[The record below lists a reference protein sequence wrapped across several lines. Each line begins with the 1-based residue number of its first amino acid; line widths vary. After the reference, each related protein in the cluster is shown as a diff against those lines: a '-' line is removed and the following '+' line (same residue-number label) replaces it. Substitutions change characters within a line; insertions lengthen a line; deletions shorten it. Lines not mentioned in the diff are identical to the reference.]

1 MHYEITTRWNG
12 REYKAQC
19 VSCDLG
25 KFYVSSTQSAE
36 IARDRIIEKVRKKL
50 SILCCIKNLIPII
63 LLTENESPNI
73 FVTLF
78 ELKEAA

>member
-19 VSCDLG
+19 VSCDFG
-25 KFYVSSTQSAE
+25 RFYASSTQSAE
-36 IARDRIIEKVRKKL
+36 IARDRIIEKVRRRL
-50 SILCCIKNLIPII
+50 SILNIKILIPVI

-78 ELKEAA
+78 DVKEAA